1 MQRRASLQFSA
12 NRNRRTPCLLSRRQ
26 IDSDKWHD
34 VTSQCDKRSQERI
47 CPSQLCLHSLQFARV
62 YVFTRSGPGA
72 GRGVPRV
79 PWRTR
84 SYVLT
89 SSCQLLTH
97 QQPYTVCLGL
107 HFIFHLIRPTQ
118 QQKMK
123 GDFVRGRV
131 DKKGIS
137 HNQLLLICLFRNKL
151 AIKEQWSVLD
161 DTVPR

>member
-1 MQRRASLQFSA
+1 MQRRSSLQFSA
-12 NRNRRTPCLLSRRQ
+12 NKNRRTPCLLSRRQ

-34 VTSQCDKRSQERI
+34 VTSQCDKRFQERI

-72 GRGVPRV
+72 GRGVPCV

-107 HFIFHLIRPTQ
+107 HSILHLIRPA
-118 QQKMK
+118 QKK
-123 GDFVRGRV
+123 KNERRLWGRV

-151 AIKEQWSVLD
+151 ALKEQWSVLD